1 MHGQLARE
9 FAEVALRL
17 HDSVDPEQAAAQVL
31 RLALCGTKCGH
42 IGVMLCP
49 SGTRLEAAVATDY
62 LVEIADKLQVEFS
75 EGPCVAT
82 SPATCRIDDTATD
95 RRWTRWNASLAE
107 MGLRSVLSVPF
118 RTESSTVG
126 MLNLYDEVPYRF
138 SDEDTAIAAVV
149 ALHAVGALT
158 RSAGRPDRSAL
169 VRQPTAD
176 CQSPVRRLPRHAR
189 RASSAR

>member
-9 FAEVALRL
+9 FAEMALRL

-42 IGVMLCP
+42 VGVMLCP
-49 SGTRLEAAVATDY
+49 GGARLEAAVATDY
-62 LVEIADKLQVEFS
+62 LAEIADKLQVELS

-82 SPATCRIDDTATD
+82 SPASCRIDDTATD
-95 RRWTRWNASLAE
+95 RRWTHWNASLAE
-107 MGLRSVLSVPF
+107 MGLRSVLSIPLS
-118 RTESSTVG
+118 TESSTVG
-126 MLNLYDEVPYRF
+126 RLNLYDEVPYRF
-138 SDEDTAIAAVV
+138 SHQDMAIAGVV

-169 VRQPTAD
+169 VHQPTAG
-176 CQSPVRRLPRHAR
+176 CESPVRRLSRHAR
-189 RASSAR
+189 RASTAR